1 MATPSVQQTFEDLG
15 TRQFIK
21 KLTPTQINII
31 RFLEQ
36 GYYGSYI
43 ARRLKV
49 SKGYVSQTLKELES
63 HGLIAP
69 GIIEIEYKGKTKK
82 IARSDPL
89 QGRATT
95 YTISEKLHNL
105 LKREN
110 PQPCGSYTL
119 CTPHHIKIKY
129 PITSFTGEWCC
140 DGWQRSRTR
149 TIYIRSWKPR
159 GPERHLWH
167 VNTKNGVIGIE
178 YHVRSIIAYRC
189 DRDHIM
195 AESVEEAT
203 TLVATYIQ
211 EGLDIWLKEQR
222 IAGVRVS
229 LGSAESISKPHYAFE
244 SNLAKQIIQ
253 AGAGITVPGM
263 FIDNSPEEHGNPTAS
278 DIETTSPVIAHMVD
292 RGLRN
297 AMNIEGVV
305 EQKVTDALTAT
316 IPVLVE
322 SVNNRLDG
330 IQEDLND
337 MSSKMNEGVTVQN
350 QFNQLVGLLNNTI
363 RELET
368 IKNGPPAP
376 PAATA
381 APVLT
386 ESDSLMYQ

>member
-1 MATPSVQQTFEDLG
+1 MAKQSVQQTFEDLG
-15 TRQFIK
+15 TRQFVK
-21 KLTPTQINII
+21 KLTPVQINII

-49 SKGYVSQTLKELES
+49 TKGYVSQTIKALES

-69 GIIEIEYKGKTKK
+69 GVIEIEYKGKTRR

-95 YTISEKLHNL
+95 YTVSEKLQNL
-105 LKREN
+105 LKRET
-110 PQPCGSYTL
+110 PQSCGSFTL

-129 PITSFTGEWCC
+129 PIISFTGDWCC

-149 TIYIRSWKPR
+149 TIYIRSWKPK

-178 YHVRSIIAYRC
+178 YHGKSIIAYRC
-189 DRDHIM
+189 ERDHIM
-195 AESVEEAT
+195 AESIEEAT
-203 TLVATYIQ
+203 GIVATHIQ

-222 IAGVRVS
+222 MAGVRVS
-229 LGSAESISKPHYAFE
+229 LGSAETISRPHYAFE
-244 SNLAKQIIQ
+244 SNLAKKIIE

-263 FIDNSPEEHGNPTAS
+263 FIDNSPEDHGNPHVS
-278 DIETTSPVIAHMVD
+278 DIETTSPVIANMVD
-292 RGLRN
+292 LGLRN
-297 AMNIEGVV
+297 AMNIEGIV
-305 EQKVTDALTAT
+305 EQKVTTALTTA

-322 SVNNRLDG
+322 SVNGRLDD
-330 IQEDLND
+330 IQDDINNI
-337 MSSKMNEGVTVQN
+337 SNQMNEGVTVSH
-350 QFNQLVGLLNNTI
+350 QFTQLVDLLNNTI
-363 RELET
+363 KELET

-381 APVLT
+381 PVLA